1 MHVLS
6 IKVRNKWP
14 PNLYPTSLT
23 FDLSRKNDRSRE
35 KHGFYF
41 HTHVQVRELRKESG
55 KGKIIFREK
64 TDQSRSALHVDQN
77 RSPLLLIHS

>member
-1 MHVLS
+1 LVSFFPEYYLLS

-35 KHGFYF
+35 KHGFYLR
-41 HTHVQVRELRKESG
+41 THVQVRELRKEG
-55 KGKIIFREK
+55 P
-64 TDQSRSALHVDQN
+64 ALIQYN
-77 RSPLLLIHS
+77 STNGYSITIGPLLA